1 MTPGSRCSRH
11 GCSVCKRTESCVF
24 PRFTEERIQ
33 SKTIQYLPRVR
44 IAYKCPVTSWCPLSL
59 PPLTNFDLLSSLYVR
74 DVLTNKAKVRTVRYR
89 SGSGTD
95 VGLPVTFLPLSLSL
109 SYNNIPS
116 FCSSGSTPFR

>member
-1 MTPGSRCSRH
+1 M
-11 GCSVCKRTESCVF
+11 
-24 PRFTEERIQ
+24 
-33 SKTIQYLPRVR
+33 
-44 IAYKCPVTSWCPLSL
+44 TSWCPLSL

-109 SYNNIPS
+109 SAIITFLLFVLQDRLRSDNMQQTADKAVLTIVDTCNIYRTGHNDKKTKLLRLLS
-116 FCSSGSTPFR
+116 FTKI